1 MEILIL
7 SIGVAFI
14 AYLWRK
20 VNEDNGVDWS
30 NDRTDMAKLM
40 DAVREKER
48 LKNEVGV
55 KVTRDNK
62 EIEDMEENMNT
73 NNEEWA
79 KSQLKKVDED
89 TKPVGVKTRELLTG
103 ILTKLSCQWE
113 VDETGDLVF
122 HYQGGHFQT
131 SFCDNVPFLYVYF
144 AGIYSVE
151 AYQKDKIERVKELV
165 NKMNRQSSVKMVY
178 VVDPDDGEMW
188 VHIED
193 FFLLVPE
200 IPYVEDYLQL
210 MLRRFFQLQHNF
222 LSEIERE

>member
-1 MEILIL
+1 
-7 SIGVAFI
+7 
-14 AYLWRK
+14 
-20 VNEDNGVDWS
+20 
-30 NDRTDMAKLM
+30 
-40 DAVREKER
+40 
-48 LKNEVGV
+48 
-55 KVTRDNK
+55 
-62 EIEDMEENMNT
+62 
-73 NNEEWA
+73 
-79 KSQLKKVDED
+79 
-89 TKPVGVKTRELLTG
+89 
-103 ILTKLSCQWE
+103 
-113 VDETGDLVF
+113 VF

-131 SFCDNVPFLYVYF
+131 SFCDNVPFLYVYY

-210 MLRRFFQLQHNF
+210 MLRRFFQLQHSF